1 MKVEP
6 GFAEMP
12 HPEIPVD
19 RDRLRDAT
27 PSNGGTFPNHDGS
40 DL

>member
-6 GFAEMP
+6 GFAEIP

-19 RDRLRDAT
+19 RETLREAT
-27 PSNGGTFPNHDGS
+27 PPVGTFPNHDGS
-40 DL
+40 EL